1 MDWVKETK
9 DKFAEKIKEWQDRS
23 PQRIY
28 LTLDKESL
36 VEVARY
42 LFEELK
48 FRFVIASGVDTR
60 QGIEILYHF
69 SQDSTGKVVTLR
81 ILVSKDKC
89 IVDSLAPYIK
99 GTNFIER
106 EIHELLG
113 VDFKDHPDL
122 RRLLLAEDWPEG
134 KYPLRR
140 DFKGEKSK

>member
-9 DKFAEKIKEWQDRS
+9 EKFAKEIKEWQDHS

-28 LTLDKESL
+28 ITIEKENL
-36 VEVARY
+36 VEIACH
-42 LFEELK
+42 LFENLK
-48 FRFVIASGVDTR
+48 FRFIIASGVDTR
-60 QGIEILYHF
+60 EEIEILYHF
-69 SQDSTGKVVTLR
+69 SQDSTGKIVSLR
-81 ILVSKDKC
+81 VLTSKDKC
-89 IVDSLAPYIK
+89 EVDSLAPYIK

-113 VDFKDHPDL
+113 VDFKGHPDL

-140 DFKGEKSK
+140 DYKEEGNQ